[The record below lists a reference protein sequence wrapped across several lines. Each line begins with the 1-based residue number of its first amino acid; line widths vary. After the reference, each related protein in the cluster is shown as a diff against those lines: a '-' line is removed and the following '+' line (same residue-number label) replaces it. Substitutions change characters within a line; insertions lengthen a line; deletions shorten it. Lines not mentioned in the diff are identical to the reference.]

1 MIALLSDLEMII
13 HKFPDR
19 PDLRIYPVSDV
30 HFGASEHMTR
40 AWEQFCQ
47 SLMAQE
53 NAYVILGGDLINN
66 ATRNSVSNVFEETL
80 RPREQK
86 KVMTKM
92 LEPIKSR
99 ILCMVSGNHERRSL
113 KDADDDPSYDIACK
127 LDIENLYRENVAFV
141 KIQMGDPKADGN
153 KNPTYVL
160 TVTHGAG
167 GGGTTGASV
176 NRSEKY
182 AGVIEGLDLLVTGH
196 THKPS
201 VTPPFRLVTD
211 PRSGKVYMRHTHVVV
226 CSSWMDY
233 GGYAMEK
240 MMPPSGYIKQ
250 RILIGGR
257 KKSIEVIM

>member
-1 MIALLSDLEMII
+1 MKSPFEIIKYTFRDREDLVV
-13 HKFPDR
+13 
-19 PDLRIYPVSDV
+19 YPVADI
-30 HFGASEHMTR
+30 HFGSKECRVDDFKKFIDKVSKDDNAS
-40 AWEQFCQ
+40 
-47 SLMAQE
+47 L
-53 NAYVILGGDLINN
+53 ILAGDLINN
-66 ATRNSVSNVFEETL
+66 TTRSCVANIFEETM
-80 RPREQK
+80 RPSEQK
-86 KVMTKM
+86 RKM
-92 LEPIKSR
+92 AEMLKPAADK
-99 ILCMVSGNHERRSL
+99 ILCIVSGNHERRSIR
-113 KDADDDPSYDIACK
+113 DGDDDPTYDIAVK
-127 LDIENLYRENVAFV
+127 IDREDVYRPEMAFV
-141 KIQMGDPKADGN
+141 HIQMGNGRN
-153 KNPTYVL
+153 NGETNPAYMIG
-160 TVTHGAG
+160 VTHGAG

-176 NRSEKY
+176 NRSGKF